1 MRMGVV
7 LFSSADVSN
16 LNASPEN
23 VATTGNLIDYRWGD
37 NTAMARDNYLS
48 VVDYVMCIYAK

>member
-7 LFSSADVSN
+7 LSCSANVSN

-23 VATTGNLIDYRWGD
+23 VATTGNL
-37 NTAMARDNYLS
+37 TAYGRQLDHISHEIISHVCN
-48 VVDYVMCIYAK
+48 IQN